1 MSSRTK
7 RFRPGSVPMN
17 RRSGLRPR
25 SLARA
30 VVKRLALETG
40 EGFRS
45 LWKKLQERERKADR
59 ERQLCGFQVLPRDWR

>member
-17 RRSGLRPR
+17 RRAGLRPR

-40 EGFRS
+40 KGFRS
-45 LWKKLQERERKADR
+45 LWMKLQERERKDDR
-59 ERQLCGFQVLPRDWR
+59 ERRKCGCLVWPRDRR